1 MSTDSDPYADPDDL
15 SLDEIEQAYLRA
27 LQVAEAAEVFFPT
40 EEQAAAVYG
49 AAEDDPL
56 PTSKPQP
63 QETAPAIESIE
74 GPRIASWQVLEAL
87 LFVGGQ
93 PLTGRQLADLLGGSH
108 THEQVDDLLANLNQQ
123 YFEEGRPYEIRL
135 TEGGYR
141 MLLRPEFEAVRSRV
155 FGQGPKEV
163 KLSQE
168 ALEMLAFVAYR
179 QPVTAEDI
187 EETGKAGAMGLIRQ
201 LLRRELIELKR
212 DDESDSYRTT
222 KRFLE
227 LFGLTSIEDLP
238 QLRDF
243 NFK

>member
-1 MSTDSDPYADPDDL
+1 MSTDIDTSSDPEDL
-15 SLDEIEQAYLRA
+15 SPDEIEQAYMRA
-27 LQVAEAAEVFFPT
+27 LQVAEAAELYFPT

-49 AAEDDPL
+49 TAEDDPL
-56 PTSKPQP
+56 PQTKSSPIA
-63 QETAPAIESIE
+63 EAPPVEPVE

-108 THEQVDDLLANLNQQ
+108 THEQVDEILADLNRR

-141 MLLRPEFEAVRSRV
+141 MLLRAEFEAVRSRV

-168 ALEMLAFVAYR
+168 ALEMLAFVAYQ
-179 QPVTAEDI
+179 QPVTSEEI
-187 EETGKAGAMGLIRQ
+187 EETGKENAMSLVRQ
-201 LLRRELIELKR
+201 LLRRELVVLKR
-212 DDESDSYRTT
+212 DAESDTYHTT

-227 LFGLTSIEDLP
+227 LFGLTSIHDLP
-238 QLRDF
+238 QMRDF